1 MSSAAAP
8 RPPAGGPGS
17 GDVKERDARTEPRVA
32 AEFKVSLHS
41 PDFSGPLAA
50 SARDLSTDG
59 MCVVTRSPIALGSVR
74 RATLQLH
81 SGPLEVTTQ
90 GRWQA
95 PSASEGLVASG
106 FSFPGLQAPAK
117 ALLYDEVRSRA
128 EEVARFLHFE
138 SELAELGSDD
148 AIALAGH
155 SRLRVVTAR
164 SAIYRQDSAS
174 AGEDA
179 IFALLDGRV
188 SLRHRLGAASEVA
201 APELRRGAVFGG
213 LPTLLD
219 LPHAETAAT
228 LGETRLLEVSR
239 GSLAY
244 LRLGNPMLAERLAR
258 IVLRS
263 CFLRLRRFAEL
274 AALRGEARDREAD
287 GERGEPRG

>member
-8 RPPAGGPGS
+8 RPPAGGSAPNP
-17 GDVKERDARTEPRVA
+17 RDARNEPRVA
-32 AEFKVSLHS
+32 AEFTVALHS
-41 PDFSGPLAA
+41 QDFSGPLAA

-59 MCVVTRSPIALGSVR
+59 MCVVTRSPIGLASVR
-74 RATLQLH
+74 RATLQLA
-81 SGPLEVTTQ
+81 SGPLEVTTE

-95 PSASEGLVASG
+95 PSANEGLVASG
-106 FSFPGLQAPAK
+106 FCFPRLEASAK
-117 ALLYDEVRSRA
+117 ARLYAEVRARA

-138 SELAELGSDD
+138 SELAELCSDD

-155 SRLRVVTAR
+155 SRLRIVTAR
-164 SAIYRQDSAS
+164 GAVYRQDTTSP
-174 AGEDA
+174 GDDA

-188 SLRHRLGAASEVA
+188 SLRHRLGPASEVS

-228 LGETRLLEVSR
+228 LVETRLLEISR

-244 LRLGNPMLAERLAR
+244 LRLGNPLLAERLAR

-263 CFLRLRRFAEL
+263 CFLRLRHFAEL
-274 AALRGEARDREAD
+274 AALRGEARDREAEGD
-287 GERGEPRG
+287 SGEPRA